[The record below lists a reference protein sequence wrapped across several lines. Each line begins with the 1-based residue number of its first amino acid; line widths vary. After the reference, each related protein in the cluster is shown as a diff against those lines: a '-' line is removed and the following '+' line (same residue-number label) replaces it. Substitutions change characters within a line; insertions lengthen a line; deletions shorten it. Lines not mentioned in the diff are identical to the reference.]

1 MYHLYKLLFI
11 AFIWLLLS
19 TLLGYPE
26 FSYFNS
32 FLQSCF
38 MLFWSYA
45 GHVLAHKVSD
55 FYPINILNTHISF
68 HHDSDLKSKFSRWV
82 DLSLEALNNFMGF
95 FIIYI
100 FQKLFGLH
108 IFSLNIILYVAF
120 LYICL
125 HIFYYSL
132 TGNKYHAQH
141 HITPDYNYSPEIF
154 DIIFNTRKE
163 SIDDISLA
171 GEIFPAFVAVGL
183 VLILNSLSIT
193 SVASASAR
201 FKLQNYGIS
210 D

>member
-1 MYHLYKLLFI
+1 
-11 AFIWLLLS
+11 
-19 TLLGYPE
+19 
-26 FSYFNS
+26 
-32 FLQSCF
+32 
-38 MLFWSYA
+38 
-45 GHVLAHKVSD
+45 
-55 FYPINILNTHISF
+55 
-68 HHDSDLKSKFSRWV
+68 
-82 DLSLEALNNFMGF
+82 MGF

-132 TGNKYHAQH
+132 TENKYHAQH
-141 HITPDYNYSPEIF
+141 HMTPDYNYSPEIF